1 MNIIVRKYMVS
12 DADDLA
18 EMFSMP
24 KAYAGTLQ
32 LPYNTPD
39 SVRARFEKYSPD
51 SHHLVAVVEETQKVV
66 GNLVLHKVNSPR
78 RAHVGGFGMAVHDDY
93 QGQGVGTKLMAAAI
107 DLADN
112 WLNLT
117 RLELEV
123 FIDNP
128 AAVQLYKKFGFEI
141 EGTLRN
147 YAFRNGEFVDTYA
160 MARLKGTNDE
170 GR

>member
-1 MNIIVRKYMVS
+1 MNIIIRKFMVS

-18 EMFSMP
+18 ELYAMP

-32 LPYNTPD
+32 LPYSTPD

-66 GNLVLHKVNSPR
+66 GNLGLHRITRAR
-78 RAHVGGFGMAVHDDY
+78 RSHVGQLGMAVHDDY

-112 WLNLT
+112 WFNIT
-117 RLELEV
+117 RLELDV
-123 FIDNP
+123 FVDNQ
-128 AAVQLYKKFGFEI
+128 AAVHLYKKFGFEI

-147 YAFRNGEFVDTYA
+147 YAFRNGEYVDTYA
-160 MARLKGTNDE
+160 MARLKNDE
-170 GR
+170 